1 MPNLDQAQS
10 LSGTDYERADQ
21 AISQY
26 INLNTLEI
34 TGESNRLSQVSLR
47 WETNQGTGGPP
58 SDPTREY
65 VIQLG
70 DTLSTIADR
79 YGLSSGSLVLANS
92 DLKDTELIH
101 PGQVLTIPAQAFS
114 ESELAVERDAREKKL
129 TASGSLTK
137 AGSFPSK
144 RNFRVPVSYSYKSRG
159 FNPASHY
166 GDDLVASANTP
177 IYASET
183 GQIISNEYGYNGG
196 YGNLIK
202 IDHGNGVTTRYG
214 HLLSFVKGITRGV
227 WVEKGQIIGYVG
239 STGNSTGPHL
249 HFEIR
254 VNGVAVDP
262 GM

>member
-1 MPNLDQAQS
+1 MHKLDRVQA

-21 AISQY
+21 AISPY
-26 INLNTLEI
+26 INLNTLEV
-34 TGESNRLSQVSLR
+34 TGESNRLSQVGLR
-47 WETNQGTGGPP
+47 WDSNQGTGGPP
-58 SDPTREY
+58 SDSTQEY
-65 VIQLG
+65 VIQMG

-79 YGLSSGSLVLANS
+79 YGLSSGSLVLANP

-114 ESELAVERDAREKKL
+114 ESELAIEWDAREKKL
-129 TASGSLTK
+129 TASGGLTK

-144 RNFRVPVSYSYKSRG
+144 RNFRVPVGYSYKSRG
-159 FNPASHY
+159 FHPPGHY
-166 GDDLVASANTP
+166 GDDLVAAAGTP
-177 IYASET
+177 IYASEA
-183 GQIISNEYGYNGG
+183 GQIISTDYGYNGG

-202 IDHGNGVTTRYG
+202 IDHGSGVTTRYG
-214 HLLSFVKGITRGV
+214 HLSAFTKGVVGGAWVVRG
-227 WVEKGQIIGYVG
+227 QLIGYVG
-239 STGNSTGPHL
+239 STGNSTGAHL